1 MVSNI
6 IILAKS
12 FIVVLKL
19 LNFKFIEQENN
30 WITARQHG
38 LLIENVK

>member
-30 WITARQHG
+30 
-38 LLIENVK
+38 